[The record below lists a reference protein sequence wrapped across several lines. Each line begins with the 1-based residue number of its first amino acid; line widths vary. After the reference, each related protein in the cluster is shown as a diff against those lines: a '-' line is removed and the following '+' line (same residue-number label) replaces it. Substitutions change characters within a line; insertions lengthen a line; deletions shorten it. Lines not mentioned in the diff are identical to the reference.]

1 MKLENF
7 NISEILK
14 TLFQSNF
21 ISTGICLLFF
31 IALYSG
37 FSFIIR
43 KQSWSKDKQIRI
55 SVNVRNA
62 LFFLFIVT
70 MIFLW
75 GGGIKTLVLSAA
87 AVCAAFFVAFKEIF
101 LSFAGTI
108 SSNRSFA
115 VGDFIDYDGH
125 RGKIVDR
132 NFITTTVALIDG
144 GIQSRELIFT
154 NMHYITNKI
163 VNLSRLGKYQSHM
176 ISIGV
181 EHIEDLYDHSQKVV
195 EITKKVLKPYEE
207 EYVNYFAQ
215 KSSENI
221 YYDKPSL
228 EPVLSYDLL
237 DPKRPVL
244 KVQFIVH
251 PLAQKKLEAEIIK
264 DYIIY
269 CKEQNILKKE
279 QNGESSEKKT

>member
-7 NISEILK
+7 NISEILN

-21 ISTGICLLFF
+21 ISTLICLLFF

-37 FSFIIR
+37 FSFMIR

-55 SVNVRNA
+55 IVNVRNA
-62 LFFLFIVT
+62 LFFLFFVT

-132 NFITTTVALIDG
+132 NFLTTTVALIDG

-207 EYVNYFAQ
+207 EYINYFAQ

-237 DPKRPVL
+237 DPKKPVL

-251 PLAQKKLEAEIIK
+251 PLAQKKIEAEIIK

-279 QNGESSEKKT
+279 QNSESTEKKT

>member
-1 MKLENF
+1 MNIDNL
-7 NISEILK
+7 NISGIIK
-14 TLFQSNF
+14 ALFQSNF
-21 ISTGICLLFF
+21 VSSGICLLFF

-43 KQSWSKDKQIRI
+43 KQSWSRDKQIRI
-55 SVNVRNA
+55 SVSVRNSLIF
-62 LFFLFIVT
+62 LFFVT

-181 EHIEDLYDHSQKVV
+181 EHVEDLYDHSQKIV

-207 EYVNYFAQ
+207 EYINYFAQ

-237 DPKRPVL
+237 DPKKPVF

-269 CKEQNILKKE
+269 CKENNRLKSE
-279 QNGESSEKKT
+279 TNGENSEKKT